1 MTGAEIAAFTE
12 ELYTLAQ
19 SRGIDAAFLRAEEL
33 LHRWPG
39 CDRLTISLAMTLNGL
54 FFTLGVAEPEP
65 YERRL
70 EPLYRALA
78 DSEEPDIRDQALH
91 LLIGRHMRREEYAA
105 AEELLS
111 ALSDRWPHRD
121 ALQAGLLRRT
131 GRGEEAAELWERR
144 LLNAATE
151 VYESLVSLQELALQ
165 AERLEDGARLAALI
179 EETVER
185 YALIPGVASSGRLQQ
200 AAAEGDKTAALSAL
214 RDMLEALNR
223 SWDGG
228 GLYPHLLPGTQV
240 AVGSV
245 LLPGLLSEAE
255 LAHVHTLVEQ
265 LLPLRQ
271 TREAEARWQLSTEEA
286 NLVDRLNRLY
296 ERYTLKYLGGGG
308 SWGYASPAERPL
320 ADYAVEPDGGLR
332 LTSGEDVYRSLWA
345 QVNALLPEGALDG
358 FSRFTVFTDGLDET
372 LAYVSPLDDTGTRWE
387 LAVDPAD
394 AGELDWFTETV
405 LHEYTHY
412 LTLNDTQA
420 DYGAPESGARY
431 CEEGMVARSG
441 SYLDD
446 FYHAFWTDYLHDRLA
461 NPDSYGFY
469 LRHQADFV
477 TDYASTDPSEDIAES
492 FTYFVL
498 WDAPEGDAVWEEK
511 LNFFYRYPELV
522 EFRTQAR
529 ARLGL

>member
-1 MTGAEIAAFTE
+1 MVK
-12 ELYTLAQ
+12 
-19 SRGIDAAFLRAEEL
+19 R
-33 LHRWPG
+33 
-39 CDRLTISLAMTLNGL
+39 
-54 FFTLGVAEPEP
+54 
-65 YERRL
+65 
-70 EPLYRALA
+70 RALL
-78 DSEEPDIRDQALH
+78 ALLP
-91 LLIGRHMRREEYAA
+91 LLLLAGCKQPEKFSTSSGVSVENPAA
-105 AEELLS
+105 
-111 ALSDRWPHRD
+111 D
-121 ALQAGLLRRT
+121 ALASAQL
-131 GRGEEAAELWERR
+131 GEL
-144 LLNAATE
+144 
-151 VYESLVSLQELALQ
+151 
-165 AERLEDGARLAALI
+165 D
-179 EETVER
+179 
-185 YALIPGVASSGRLQQ
+185 
-200 AAAEGDKTAALSAL
+200 
-214 RDMLEALNR
+214 
-223 SWDGG
+223 
-228 GLYPHLLPGTQV
+228 
-240 AVGSV
+240 
-245 LLPGLLSEAE
+245 GLLSEAE

-271 TREAEARWQLSTEEA
+271 AREGENRWRLSTEEA

-308 SWGYASPAERPL
+308 SWGYASPAEHPL

-332 LTSGEDVYRSLWA
+332 LTSGEDIYRSLWA

-446 FYHAFWTDYLHDRLA
+446 FYHTFWTDYLHDRLA

>member
-1 MTGAEIAAFTE
+1 MKLNETIRRLRRAKGLTQEQVAQALGVSGPAVNKWERGACCPDLALLAPLARLLDTDLNTLLSFREELTGAEIAAFTE

-111 ALSDRWPHRD
+111 SLSDRWPHRD

-179 EETVER
+179 EETAER

-245 LLPGLLSEAE
+245 LLPGLLLELQREPE
-255 LAHVHTLVEQ
+255 LAFLQDEPEFQALLSPPCPTAGPTGTLCRRGCSAGQAVGRRPRSCGSGGCSMPRRRSTSHWSAFRSWPSRRSGWRTGPGWPPSLRRRRSVTPSFPASPPPDGSNRPRQ
-265 LLPLRQ
+265 RGTRRPPCLPCGICWR
-271 TREAEARWQLSTEEA
+271 RSTA
-286 NLVDRLNRLY
+286 PG
-296 ERYTLKYLGGGG
+296 TAGG
-308 SWGYASPAERPL
+308 SIPTFCPVRRWPSGPFCCPACCW
-320 ADYAVEPDGGLR
+320 
-332 LTSGEDVYRSLWA
+332 SS
-345 QVNALLPEGALDG
+345 
-358 FSRFTVFTDGLDET
+358 
-372 LAYVSPLDDTGTRWE
+372 
-387 LAVDPAD
+387 
-394 AGELDWFTETV
+394 
-405 LHEYTHY
+405 
-412 LTLNDTQA
+412 
-420 DYGAPESGARY
+420 
-431 CEEGMVARSG
+431 SG
-441 SYLDD
+441 SPNWLSSR
-446 FYHAFWTDYLHDRLA
+446 TSR
-461 NPDSYGFY
+461 
-469 LRHQADFV
+469 
-477 TDYASTDPSEDIAES
+477 
-492 FTYFVL
+492 
-498 WDAPEGDAVWEEK
+498 
-511 LNFFYRYPELV
+511 NFRPC
-522 EFRTQAR
+522 
-529 ARLGL
+529 

>member
-1 MTGAEIAAFTE
+1 MVK
-12 ELYTLAQ
+12 
-19 SRGIDAAFLRAEEL
+19 R
-33 LHRWPG
+33 
-39 CDRLTISLAMTLNGL
+39 
-54 FFTLGVAEPEP
+54 
-65 YERRL
+65 
-70 EPLYRALA
+70 RALL
-78 DSEEPDIRDQALH
+78 ALLP
-91 LLIGRHMRREEYAA
+91 LLLLAGCKQPEKFSTSSGVSVENPAA
-105 AEELLS
+105 
-111 ALSDRWPHRD
+111 D
-121 ALQAGLLRRT
+121 ALASAQL
-131 GRGEEAAELWERR
+131 GEL
-144 LLNAATE
+144 
-151 VYESLVSLQELALQ
+151 
-165 AERLEDGARLAALI
+165 D
-179 EETVER
+179 
-185 YALIPGVASSGRLQQ
+185 
-200 AAAEGDKTAALSAL
+200 
-214 RDMLEALNR
+214 
-223 SWDGG
+223 
-228 GLYPHLLPGTQV
+228 
-240 AVGSV
+240 
-245 LLPGLLSEAE
+245 GLLSEAE

-286 NLVDRLNRLY
+286 NLVGRLNRLY

-332 LTSGEDVYRSLWA
+332 LTSGEDVYRPLWA

-446 FYHAFWTDYLHDRLA
+446 FYHTFWTDYLHDRLA

>member
-1 MTGAEIAAFTE
+1 MVK
-12 ELYTLAQ
+12 
-19 SRGIDAAFLRAEEL
+19 R
-33 LHRWPG
+33 
-39 CDRLTISLAMTLNGL
+39 
-54 FFTLGVAEPEP
+54 
-65 YERRL
+65 
-70 EPLYRALA
+70 RALL
-78 DSEEPDIRDQALH
+78 ALLP
-91 LLIGRHMRREEYAA
+91 LLLLAGCKQPEKFSTSSGVSVENPAA
-105 AEELLS
+105 
-111 ALSDRWPHRD
+111 D
-121 ALQAGLLRRT
+121 ALASAQL
-131 GRGEEAAELWERR
+131 GEL
-144 LLNAATE
+144 
-151 VYESLVSLQELALQ
+151 
-165 AERLEDGARLAALI
+165 D
-179 EETVER
+179 
-185 YALIPGVASSGRLQQ
+185 
-200 AAAEGDKTAALSAL
+200 
-214 RDMLEALNR
+214 
-223 SWDGG
+223 
-228 GLYPHLLPGTQV
+228 
-240 AVGSV
+240 
-245 LLPGLLSEAE
+245 GLLSEAE

-271 TREAEARWQLSTEEA
+271 AREGENRWRVSTEEA

-332 LTSGEDVYRSLWA
+332 LTSGEDIYRSLWA

>member
-1 MTGAEIAAFTE
+1 M
-12 ELYTLAQ
+12 
-19 SRGIDAAFLRAEEL
+19 
-33 LHRWPG
+33 
-39 CDRLTISLAMTLNGL
+39 
-54 FFTLGVAEPEP
+54 
-65 YERRL
+65 
-70 EPLYRALA
+70 
-78 DSEEPDIRDQALH
+78 
-91 LLIGRHMRREEYAA
+91 
-105 AEELLS
+105 
-111 ALSDRWPHRD
+111 
-121 ALQAGLLRRT
+121 
-131 GRGEEAAELWERR
+131 
-144 LLNAATE
+144 
-151 VYESLVSLQELALQ
+151 
-165 AERLEDGARLAALI
+165 
-179 EETVER
+179 
-185 YALIPGVASSGRLQQ
+185 SGTRSNTW
-200 AAAEGDKTAALSAL
+200 GD
-214 RDMLEALNR
+214 
-223 SWDGG
+223 
-228 GLYPHLLPGTQV
+228 
-240 AVGSV
+240 
-245 LLPGLLSEAE
+245 
-255 LAHVHTLVEQ
+255 
-265 LLPLRQ
+265 
-271 TREAEARWQLSTEEA
+271 
-286 NLVDRLNRLY
+286 
-296 ERYTLKYLGGGG
+296 GG

-332 LTSGEDVYRSLWA
+332 LTSGEDVYRPLWA

-446 FYHAFWTDYLHDRLA
+446 FYHTFWTDYLHDRLA

-522 EFRTQAR
+522 EFRTRPGPGWVSSRPAR
-529 ARLGL
+529 GSPGGPRSGTSAPPR